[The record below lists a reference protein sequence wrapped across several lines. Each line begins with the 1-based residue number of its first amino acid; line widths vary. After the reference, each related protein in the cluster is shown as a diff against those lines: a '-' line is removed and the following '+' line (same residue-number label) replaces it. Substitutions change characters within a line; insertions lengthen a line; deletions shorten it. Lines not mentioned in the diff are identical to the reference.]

1 MPRQHC
7 LPSLALALSVCVTM
21 GVTMGLGCD
30 PTTEPSID
38 ASSRDAA
45 ADAPIE
51 APAAPTAPTLPQRVC
66 ATGFASA
73 TGTDGAITCRP
84 FGAIRCAADE
94 LMLPGIGC
102 VPVSRPC
109 PADGWP
115 VDAPSDAAFVLPGAR
130 DGDGTRMAPFGS
142 VAEALLSSREVIAL
156 HTGEYTVPIGIDRP
170 LRMLGACAEG
180 VRLTPSG
187 PLENPF
193 MRVSADA
200 TVEHVSFVLAHQSAG
215 AFSRNGATLT
225 LRAVVIEAPS
235 QAGAFASPG
244 SGLRASRTLVRGVRT
259 GGGFSQAYGLV
270 ATGTGAHLDV
280 EECDF
285 DDNDTVS
292 VGALDR
298 ATATISRIH
307 VRGRGLLV
315 SQGARAEMRE
325 SAIDANGLEA
335 VVVNDAT
342 LTVRA
347 SELRGN
353 GSAELANA
361 IGTSTLVLEN
371 TDLARAAAAI
381 RLLDTASLE
390 VRDCTFREARVLAF
404 DVQNRAL
411 FERISALGF
420 ASYALSS
427 ELERSAETIT
437 GSLTLRDA
445 TLDGASSAR
454 AQGLASAVP
463 VTLDRVRIQN
473 VEAGVSLWQS
483 QGHVVRDLEIHHAVP
498 ESTSAIA
505 RAGVF
510 ALYVRENTSAS
521 FTRVAISEVVGL
533 PWVIAGEATGSDIS
547 VRTTSRADE
556 GLFAASIV
564 VYGGSLDAS
573 RVHVEM
579 QPGFGLYASLGGRV
593 DVNDLRVRMTQ
604 REGDEIP
611 GTALGV
617 YGADVRVDRFALETG
632 ELCGA
637 HVSGGSTLML
647 SHGTISG
654 FAVGACV
661 QQEPFDLNAIASTVV
676 YTDNGTPIQTV
687 DLPIPAFSVA
697 LP

>member
-7 LPSLALALSVCVTM
+7 LPSLTLALSVC
-21 GVTMGLGCD
+21 VTMGLGCD
-30 PTTEPSID
+30 PTTDPSID
-38 ASSRDAA
+38 ASTRDAA
-45 ADAPIE
+45 RDAPLEDPI
-51 APAAPTAPTLPQRVC
+51 APTAPMLPQRVC
-66 ATGFASA
+66 ATGFARA
-73 TGTDGAITCRP
+73 TGTDGAIMCRP

-102 VPVSRPC
+102 TAVSRAC

-115 VDAPSDAAFVLPGAR
+115 VDAPSDAAFVMPGASG
-130 DGDGTRMAPFGS
+130 GDGTRAAPFGT
-142 VAEALLSSREVIAL
+142 VAEALLSTHDVIAL
-156 HTGEYTVPIGIDRP
+156 HTGEYNVPIGIDRP

-180 VRLTPSG
+180 VHLAPSG

-200 TVEHVSFVLAHQSAG
+200 TVEHVSFVLARQTAG

-225 LRAVVIEAPS
+225 LRDVVIDSPS

-270 ATGTGAHLDV
+270 ATGMGARLDV
-280 EECDF
+280 SECDF

-298 ATATISRIH
+298 ATATVSRIH

-315 SQGARAEMRE
+315 SQGARAELSE

-347 SELRGN
+347 SELRGS
-353 GSAELANA
+353 GSGELANA
-361 IGTSTLVLEN
+361 IGTSALIVEN
-371 TDLARAAAAI
+371 TDLVRAAAAF

-390 VRDCTFREARVLAF
+390 VRDCTFRDARVLAF

-411 FERISALGF
+411 FERISAVGF

-427 ELERSAETIT
+427 ELNTRAEMIT
-437 GSLTLRDA
+437 GALTLRDA

-454 AQGLASAVP
+454 AQGLVSAVP
-463 VTLDRVRIQN
+463 VMLERVRIRN
-473 VEAGVSLWQS
+473 VEGGISLWQS
-483 QGHVVRDLEIHHAVP
+483 QGHVLSDVEILHAVP

-521 FTRVAISEVVGL
+521 FTRIAISDVVGL

-547 VRTTSRADE
+547 VHSTSRAEE

-564 VYGGSLDAS
+564 VYGGSLHAA
-573 RVHVEM
+573 RVRVEM
-579 QPGFGLYASLGGRV
+579 QPGFGLYASLGGRI